1 MTREKFI
8 EYTKRAL
15 APTLKRRKLK
25 NGNLM
30 IFYIKNQYVEIPP
43 EVWNFQPG
51 DTCEAK
57 RQERL
62 AGVFFDLFTAK
73 KQEVTK

>member
-1 MTREKFI
+1 MTLTREEFI

-30 IFYIKNQYVEIPP
+30 IFYIKY
-43 EVWNFQPG
+43 
-51 DTCEAK
+51 
-57 RQERL
+57 L
-62 AGVFFDLFTAK
+62 LM
-73 KQEVTK
+73 